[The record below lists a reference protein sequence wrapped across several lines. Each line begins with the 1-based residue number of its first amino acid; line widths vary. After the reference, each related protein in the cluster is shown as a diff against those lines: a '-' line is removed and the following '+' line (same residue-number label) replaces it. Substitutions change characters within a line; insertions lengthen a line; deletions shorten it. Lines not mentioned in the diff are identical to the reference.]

1 MGTLYSQQP
10 RKSHEIT
17 EGQLD
22 SFLAFVSGLA
32 QKHKVPVA
40 DVVASARVLELR
52 RANDLYVGNGDIF
65 DEQIAGIG
73 QELQRIAES
82 IQSSKTE

>member
-10 RKSHEIT
+10 RKWHEVT
-17 EGQLD
+17 GGQLD
-22 SFLAFVSGLA
+22 TFLLCATELA
-32 QKHKVPVA
+32 KKHKVAVA

-52 RANDLYVGNGDIF
+52 RANDLYVGNGDVF
-65 DEQIAGIG
+65 DEQLAGIG

-82 IQSSKTE
+82 IESNSHE